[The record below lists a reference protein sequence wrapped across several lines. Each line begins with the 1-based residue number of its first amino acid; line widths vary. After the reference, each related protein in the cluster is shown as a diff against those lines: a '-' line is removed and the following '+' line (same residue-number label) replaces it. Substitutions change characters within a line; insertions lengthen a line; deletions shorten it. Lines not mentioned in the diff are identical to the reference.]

1 MVFKSFSN
9 VKYPEYEVITPQ
21 TKLSF
26 YIRGLTVREEERMK
40 GSLMTPTKITEH
52 LNKCI
57 FESIS
62 VLPKSITNFEDFL
75 RIVSLKDR
83 DALLYGLYHI
93 TYGEIRN
100 YEVRCSNCRT
110 EYPITVEI
118 SSTFNFT
125 TYQGD
130 NVLEKRVRVP
140 LPITKGVTAIIKQPS
155 LFDEAAALRE
165 LSSRPGSN
173 IDLIIETLILDSFE
187 EDIPERAEPKRYS
200 EKTDIIDAYLTL
212 AAKDK
217 RVIHKAYLEELG
229 KYGIELK
236 MKSYCTSCGE
246 ESVVNIDLVENFFRE
261 CYSA

>member
-1 MVFKSFSN
+1 MVFKGFIN

-26 YIRGLTVREEERMK
+26 NVRSLNVREEERMK

-57 FESIS
+57 FESITTKPDS
-62 VLPKSITNFEDFL
+62 VTNLEEFL
-75 RIVSLKDR
+75 RTVTLKDR

-93 TYGEIRN
+93 TYGEVRN
-100 YEVRCSNCRT
+100 YEVRCSSCRN

-125 TYQGD
+125 AYPGD
-130 NVLEKRVRVP
+130 NVLDQRARVE
-140 LPITKGVTAIIKQPS
+140 LPVTKGVTAIIKQPS

-165 LSSRPGSN
+165 LSVRPGSN

-187 EDIPERAEPKRYS
+187 EDIPERTEPKKYTD
-200 EKTDIIDAYLTL
+200 KADIIDAYLTL

-217 RVIHKAYLEELG
+217 RAIHKAYLEEFG

-246 ESVVNIDLVENFFRE
+246 ESDIDIDLVENFFRE